1 MKSRWLSLN
10 FFAFFFTWG
19 VFLPYWTG
27 WLVSAK
33 GLTVFQA
40 GAVMGTGMFIR
51 AFSTLFLFPAAARR
65 FPIAG
70 VMKAGVVLSFII
82 ALLYIPAGSYTAI
95 LVVTAAL
102 NVVYP
107 NLLPAME
114 TSASILIQKDR
125 INYSRSRA
133 YGSAGY
139 MVAVLIIG
147 AVTALFGNEA
157 ILWTMF
163 AGLLLMLGTQ
173 YTAVPVSLG
182 HGEPGKPPQKR
193 SGAFRELVRNRGF
206 LIVLTVSVL
215 LQGAH
220 ASYYNYGFVYLE
232 DLGVASFTIGLVL
245 NVAILFEIL
254 FFGIADRLFG
264 NTPASRMF
272 LLAAAGSTLRWVL
285 IFLMP
290 TVWMFT
296 LTQVLHAASFGIAH
310 VAFIRYISEKLPTRL
325 IAPAQAL
332 YAAFAMSLSTAFL
345 TLLGGAL
352 YEVKPGL
359 SFLGMVICT
368 VPAALIVFSTKKR
381 FSY

>member
-19 VFLPYWTG
+19 IFLPYWTG
-27 WLVSAK
+27 WLVSVK
-33 GLTVFQA
+33 GLTVFEA
-40 GAVMGTGMFIR
+40 GAVMGAGMFIR

-65 FPIAG
+65 FPITG
-70 VMKAGVVLSFII
+70 VMKAGIALSFLI
-82 ALLYIPAGSYTAI
+82 ALIYIPAGSYTAI
-95 LVVTAAL
+95 LIVTAAF

-114 TSASILIQKDR
+114 TSASVLIQKDR
-125 INYSRSRA
+125 INYTRSRA
-133 YGSAGY
+133 FGSAGY
-139 MVAVLIIG
+139 MAAVLVIG

-163 AGLLLMLGTQ
+163 AGLLFMLGAQ
-173 YTAVPVSLG
+173 YTAVPISLHRDPAG
-182 HGEPGKPPQKR
+182 NPAEKR

-206 LIVLTVSVL
+206 LAVLTVSIL

-232 DLGVASFTIGLVL
+232 DMGVASFTIGLIL

-254 FFGIADRLFG
+254 FFGVAERLFG
-264 NTPASRMF
+264 GMPASRMF

-285 IFLMP
+285 IFLVP
-290 TVWMFT
+290 TMWMFT
-296 LTQVLHAASFGIAH
+296 LTQALHAASFGIAH

-352 YEVKPGL
+352 YEVEPGL
-359 SFLGMVICT
+359 AFLSMIICT
-368 VPAALIVFSTKKR
+368 VPAALVVFATKNR

>member
-1 MKSRWLSLN
+1 MKSYWLSLN

-33 GLTVFQA
+33 GLTVFEA
-40 GAVMGTGMFIR
+40 GAVMGAGMFIR
-51 AFSTLFLFPAAARR
+51 AFSTLFLFPAAANR
-65 FPIAG
+65 FPITG
-70 VMKAGVVLSFII
+70 VMKAGVALSFLI

-95 LVVTAAL
+95 LIVTAAF

-114 TSASILIQKDR
+114 TSASVLIQKDR

-133 YGSAGY
+133 FGSAGY
-139 MVAVLIIG
+139 MVAVLTIG
-147 AVTALFGNEA
+147 TVTSAFGNEA
-157 ILWTMF
+157 ILWTLF
-163 AGLLLMLGTQ
+163 AGLLFMLATQ
-173 YTAVPVSLG
+173 YTPIPASLG
-182 HGEPGKPPQKR
+182 REEPVKRGQKQ
-193 SGAFRELVRNRGF
+193 SGSFRQLIGMPGF
-206 LIVLTVSVL
+206 ITVLIIAIL

-220 ASYYNYGFVYLE
+220 ASYYNYSFVYLE

-245 NVAILFEIL
+245 NVAILAEIL
-254 FFGIADRLFG
+254 FFGVADRVFG
-264 NTPASRMF
+264 KMPASRMF
-272 LLAAAGSTLRWVL
+272 LLAAGGSTLRWVL
-285 IFLMP
+285 IFLVP
-290 TVWMFT
+290 EVWMFT

-352 YEVKPGL
+352 YEVEPGL
-359 SFLGMVICT
+359 SFLSMVICT
-368 VPAALIVFSTKKR
+368 LPAALIVVATKKR
-381 FSY
+381 YSY

>member
-1 MKSRWLSLN
+1 MNSRWLSLN

-19 VFLPYWTG
+19 IFLPYWTG

-33 GLTVFQA
+33 GLTVFEA
-40 GAVMGTGMFIR
+40 GAVMGAGMFIR

-65 FPIAG
+65 FPITG
-70 VMKAGVVLSFII
+70 VMKAGVVLSFMI
-82 ALLYIPAGSYTAI
+82 ALLYIPSGSYTAI
-95 LVVTAAL
+95 LIITCML

-114 TSASILIQKDR
+114 TSASVLIQKDN

-133 YGSAGY
+133 FGSAGY

-157 ILWTMF
+157 IHWTMF
-163 AGLLLMLGTQ
+163 AGLLFMLAAQ
-173 YTAVPVSLG
+173 YTAVPASLSRD
-182 HGEPGKPPQKR
+182 EPGKPAEKR
-193 SGAFRELVRNRGF
+193 SGAFRELIRGRGF
-206 LIVLTVSVL
+206 LTVLIVSVL
-215 LQGAH
+215 LQGSH
-220 ASYYNYGFVYLE
+220 AAYYNYGFVYLE

-254 FFGIADRLFG
+254 FFGVADRLFG
-264 NTPASRMF
+264 KMTASRMF

-285 IFLMP
+285 IFLVP

-296 LTQVLHAASFGIAH
+296 LTQALHAASFGIAH

-359 SFLGMVICT
+359 SFLSMVICT
-368 VPAALIVFSTKKR
+368 VPAALIVYATRKKHA
-381 FSY
+381 Y